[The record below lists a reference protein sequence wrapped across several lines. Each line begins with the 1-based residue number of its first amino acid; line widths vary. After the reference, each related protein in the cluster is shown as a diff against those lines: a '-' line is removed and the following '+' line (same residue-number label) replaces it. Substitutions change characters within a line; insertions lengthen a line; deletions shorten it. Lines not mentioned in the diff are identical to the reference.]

1 MLYHKYA
8 IYNLI
13 EVRRRKHIVWHTP
26 NMARR
31 SSSRNSEPPY
41 MSPSTLAGRPP
52 VALRS
57 LSLRMAP
64 HEKAFGVLDPPPP
77 SPTVETTRHGSATML
92 SIERPSQSKLTNQ
105 SNH

>member
-1 MLYHKYA
+1 
-8 IYNLI
+8 
-13 EVRRRKHIVWHTP
+13 
-26 NMARR
+26 MARR

-77 SPTVETTRHGSATML
+77 SPSAETTRHGSTTML
-92 SIERPSQSKLTNQ
+92 SIERPSQSKLANQ
-105 SNH
+105 LNLQIFIIFQTFFHIEA

>member
-1 MLYHKYA
+1 M
-8 IYNLI
+8 
-13 EVRRRKHIVWHTP
+13 VWHPP

-41 MSPSTLAGRPP
+41 MSPSIIGARPP

-64 HEKAFGVLDPPPP
+64 HEKAFGNLDPPPP
-77 SPTVETTRHGSATML
+77 SPTTESPRMGSTNRL
-92 SIERPSQSKLTNQ
+92 SMERPSQSKI
-105 SNH
+105 HMK